1 MEKTFPSLLL
11 SDSLKSLRTI
21 GEEERGRV
29 PITRERERK
38 TQVRDKARPERERER
53 ERRRTQES
61 E

>member
-38 TQVRDKARPERERER
+38 TQVRDKARPEREGER
-53 ERRRTQES
+53 EEENPRE
-61 E
+61 